1 MSVNLPALLINT
13 LSPAIKFETL
23 ALVDINIPSSI
34 LAVRAVE
41 AILLD
46 TEASLIVN
54 DVTVVFATVNCA
66 STGETSMFALAAIL
80 LATPTF
86 SLSTT

>member
-1 MSVNLPALLINT
+1 MPALFTNT
-13 LSPAIKFETL
+13 LSPAIRFPTV

-34 LAVRAVE
+34 LADKSAG
-41 AILLD
+41 AILPDIL
-46 TEASLIVN
+46 ESLIVN
-54 DVTVVFATVNCA
+54 EVTVVFATTNCA
-66 STGETSMFALAAIL
+66 STGETSMFVLAAML